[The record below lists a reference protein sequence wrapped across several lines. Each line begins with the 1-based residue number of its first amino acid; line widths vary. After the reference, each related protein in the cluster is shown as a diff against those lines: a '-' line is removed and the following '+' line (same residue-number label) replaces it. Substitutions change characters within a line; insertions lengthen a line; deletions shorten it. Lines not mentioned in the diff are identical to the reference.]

1 MDDLIERTPAL
12 RKQVESGEIVWETN
26 VKFHFPLSHKAK
38 TLDLAVGTPDARIKS
53 ARGGIRYTMRDV
65 LIACEAKSVMTE
77 HGKSQPRVFDE
88 LNSAHGIVHAGRPDA
103 VAAGITVVNIA
114 DRFASPL
121 RQTAGQRDLVF
132 SRHNQPEDARK
143 MILPSRAAHSG

>member
-1 MDDLIERTPAL
+1 MGAPEKYANWMSAREHIDARFGHVYRYHSRSDAHSIALRRFIMEDLIERTPAL

-103 VAAGITVVNIA
+103 VAAAITVA
-114 DRFASPL
+114 
-121 RQTAGQRDLVF
+121 
-132 SRHNQPEDARK
+132 
-143 MILPSRAAHSG
+143 M